1 MNNMPVITDSH
12 HPGQCLRDIPAC
24 PPGRSCPGEPHH
36 VQARARRPLC
46 SHRRGG
52 EWRERVQ
59 QQHQHRL
66 QRDHLQ
72 RERSKLQFEWK
83 SQQLEA
89 SALCA
94 KTTSVRRLKPLPSLP
109 PNNNAPL
116 PARSPLNPRCSRLDP
131 FSVGL
136 CECRFK
142 ERRERRRWRW
152 RRVRP
157 TCQPAGTTS
166 TTSQSS
172 TLLPTPW
179 QERDMPEDLSKRSGP
194 MRRAASMRGDC
205 ASSQIRENCFPM
217 CIPEIN
223 LFRSRYC

>member
-1 MNNMPVITDSH
+1 MPVITDSH
-12 HPGQCLRDIPAC
+12 HPGQCLRNIPAC

-94 KTTSVRRLKPLPSLP
+94 KTTAASVRRLKPLSTLSPTMHPCQRGVPWTQDAAGWFLSLWDCESVGSKGGEEEGGGGGGESG
-109 PNNNAPL
+109 L
-116 PARSPLNPRCSRLDP
+116 PANQQAPPPPPPCPQHCCRHRGRSETCQRTC
-131 FSVGL
+131 
-136 CECRFK
+136 
-142 ERRERRRWRW
+142 RREVGRWGGR
-152 RRVRP
+152 
-157 TCQPAGTTS
+157 
-166 TTSQSS
+166 
-172 TLLPTPW
+172 LPW
-179 QERDMPEDLSKRSGP
+179 E
-194 MRRAASMRGDC
+194 
-205 ASSQIRENCFPM
+205 
-217 CIPEIN
+217 EIA
-223 LFRSRYC
+223 L